1 LFDYEQFSQTRCNL
15 RRARENPMFRQVRDQ
30 KPGTLGSQDWFDNPD
45 NIDETAFHIVRV
57 LAQGLTIEER
67 TPDGS

>member
-1 LFDYEQFSQTRCNL
+1 
-15 RRARENPMFRQVRDQ
+15 MFGKVRDQ
-30 KPGTLGSQDWFDNPD
+30 KPGTLGSQDWFDPPD
-45 NIDETAFHIVRV
+45 NIDETAFHIERV